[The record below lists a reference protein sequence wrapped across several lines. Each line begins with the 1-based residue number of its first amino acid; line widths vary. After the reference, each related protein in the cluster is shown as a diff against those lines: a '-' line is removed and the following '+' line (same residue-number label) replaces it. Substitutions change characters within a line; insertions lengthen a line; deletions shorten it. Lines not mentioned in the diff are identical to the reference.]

1 MKFQMTRLKRVHKVQ
16 VETKHSKSQLGE
28 IAMKIIIGPASAELA
43 NKISQQTGCE
53 KVSVA
58 SRIFPDGESY
68 VRLEG
73 NVKGEHVALVQTTCA
88 PQDSNLMQLAF
99 IASSAKRNEAKKVT
113 AIVPYLA
120 YARQD
125 KIFLQGEN
133 ISIET
138 IAAMLKAAGIDE
150 LVTVNV
156 HEANALKLFQYP
168 AKTVSAIPIL
178 AQYFMDKGIEKAFAL
193 SPDKGA
199 MYIAQQAQ
207 TILKGEVGHLEKHRD
222 RYTGQ
227 TTQTAAH
234 LNVRGKSVIIFDDI
248 ISTGGTIVGAA
259 KILREQGAEHVYTAC
274 VHGLLIGD
282 AEKRILDA
290 GVEEIVATDSIPSKH
305 SKVSLAPL
313 LSQELKALS

>member
-1 MKFQMTRLKRVHKVQ
+1 MKVIV
-16 VETKHSKSQLGE
+16 
-28 IAMKIIIGPASAELA
+28 GPASVELA
-43 NKISQQTGCE
+43 EKISRQTGFE
-53 KVSVA
+53 RVPVA
-58 SRIFPDGESY
+58 SRTFPDGESY

-73 NVKGEHVALVQTTCA
+73 NVEGEHVAIVQTTCA
-88 PQDSNLMQLAF
+88 PQDSRLMQLAF
-99 IASSAKRNEAKKVT
+99 IAGAAKRNKAKKVT
-113 AIVPYLA
+113 AVIPYLG

-138 IAAMLKAAGIDE
+138 IANMLKAAGVDQ

-156 HEANALKLFQYP
+156 HEANALKLFP
-168 AKTVSAIPIL
+168 FEAKSVSAIPLL
-178 AQYFMDKGIEKAFAL
+178 AEYFVQKGIKKAFAL

-207 TILKGEVGHLEKHRD
+207 TILLGNVGHLEKHRD

-227 TTQTAAH
+227 TTQTASH
-234 LNVRGKSVIIFDDI
+234 LDVKGKTVIIFDDI

-259 KILREQGAEHVYTAC
+259 KILREQGAAHVYTAC

-290 GVEEIVATDSIPSKH
+290 GVEEIVATDSAPGKT

-313 LSQELKALS
+313 LSQELKALT